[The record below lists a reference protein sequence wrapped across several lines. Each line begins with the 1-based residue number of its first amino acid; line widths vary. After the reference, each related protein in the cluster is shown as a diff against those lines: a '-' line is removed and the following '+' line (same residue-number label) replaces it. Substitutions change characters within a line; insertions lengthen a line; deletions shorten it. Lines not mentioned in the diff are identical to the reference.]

1 MKWNPDLNPGERRR
15 AAWFVVPAVFCYAYA
30 ALHSVFHWRDSPLWV
45 AALIVADIGIVGGLV
60 IAIRARMRVRKASGR
75 QYPLFTGSSA
85 LWAVLLVA
93 LIVAGFVVIEH
104 SKGNV

>member
-1 MKWNPDLNPGERRR
+1 MKWNPDLNPCERRR
-15 AAWFVVPAVFCYAYA
+15 AAWFVVPAVFCCVA

-60 IAIRARMRVRKASGR
+60 IAIRARKRVRKASGR
-75 QYPLFTGSSA
+75 QYPLFTRSSA